1 MNWDG
6 APSRRWP
13 VWAAIFL
20 LAGCG
25 AVDRTPPVNHNADRI
40 GVVITG
46 WGEPKGWDF
55 DYRLAIASDARVGEA
70 TLFPGQPCT
79 ETHVGRW
86 PFASQIG
93 LVPHALAFKV
103 PFLGSAWDSMGVYR
117 RSGDEYT
124 SIVDPDLR
132 LPAVEVPAGPGMVT
146 PMSRSRLLAARSLGG
161 PDPRD
166 GRDYLEGIYQVGS
179 PSRERGPNPLAMS
192 NGLSDLVELS
202 MAGSMMD
209 MGFMYE
215 DLTPRANEADELMTE
230 TSMAV
235 LEELFGERI
244 EARFGAYAATPGIFP
259 DQREVAL
266 NMVENGFT
274 RLVLARETV
283 DHNQYANR
291 FMTRGWI
298 EKALC
303 RAGYLDDVE
312 IRQTLQVGRT
322 PEYNTMLLEILRPHL
337 ERRGAGREVVI
348 VYTTY
353 GMPFPGNSDTGPFA
367 TPQPLSAENF
377 HENAYL
383 NFQSFRHYAA
393 SEFGSDYRLLF
404 DDGTSEEPVRTDSY
418 FSYAMFPPGY
428 YGAPDDPLR
437 FPTIRQTI
445 DRAKAAGHRDIVV
458 LLSHWNYNNTDN
470 MLAMR
475 RINRI
480 PYNSREDVRNAKYW
494 VDWCEPADVEEPVDC
509 TMDGAV
515 RLTVSEVFDRQ
526 AQAFGIG
533 YGHRMRGT
541 VERYGLFP
549 NGVEPVAAAA
559 VTAAGGGVLHI
570 ADGPLAG
577 VRLHVP
583 ADPRPSLPEANRWDN
598 YEVFVD
604 PADPFIGAWF
614 DFEAYAAPSIRAPE
628 NAAGP
633 AVLFGPYRTIVNKP
647 ARITLPLA
655 AEADDATSVEALIYN
670 EVTRE
675 WDPVYPV
682 TGGKPVE
689 WDRAGR
695 RISFDSQVLGV
706 FAPVT
711 SDTGPG

>member
-1 MNWDG
+1 MKGDG
-6 APSRRWP
+6 APGRCWP
-13 VWAAIFL
+13 AWAAAVL

-25 AVDRTPPVNHNADRI
+25 VRDQTPPVNHNADRI

-70 TLFPGQPCT
+70 TLYPGQPCT
-79 ETHVGRW
+79 ESHVGRW
-86 PFASQIG
+86 PFSSQIG

-117 RSGDEYT
+117 LSGDEYT
-124 SIVDPDLR
+124 SVVDPELR
-132 LPAVEVPAGPGMVT
+132 LPVADVPAEPGMVI
-146 PMSRSRLLAARSLGG
+146 PMSQSRLFAARSLGG

-166 GRDYLEGIYQVGS
+166 GRDYLEGVYQIGS
-179 PSRERGPNPLAMS
+179 PSRERGPNPLAMP
-192 NGLSDLVELS
+192 NGVGDLVELS

-215 DLTPRANEADELMTE
+215 DLTPRANEADEAMTE
-230 TSMAV
+230 TAMAV
-235 LEELFGERI
+235 LEELFGEVV
-244 EARFGAYAATPGIFP
+244 EARFGAYAETPGILP
-259 DQREVAL
+259 DQRDVAL
-266 NMVENGFT
+266 DMVDEGIT

-312 IRQTLQVGRT
+312 IKQTLQVGRT
-322 PEYNTMLLEILRPHL
+322 PEYNTMLIEILRPHL
-337 ERRGAGREVVI
+337 ERRGAGREVAI

-353 GMPFPGNSDTGPFA
+353 GMPFPGGSDTGPFA
-367 TPQPLSAENF
+367 TPQPLAAENF

-383 NFQSFRHYAA
+383 NYQSFRRYAA
-393 SEFGSDYRLLF
+393 AEFGADYRLVF
-404 DDGTSEEPVRTDSY
+404 DDGTGERPLRTNSY
-418 FSYAMFPPGY
+418 FAYAMFPPRY

-437 FPTIRQTI
+437 FPTIRETI

-480 PYNSREDVRNAKYW
+480 PYSSREDVRNGKYW
-494 VDWCEPADVEEPVDC
+494 IDWCEPAGGDERLDC
-509 TMDGAV
+509 TTDGAV
-515 RLTVSEVFDRQ
+515 HLTLSEVFDRQ

-541 VERYGLFP
+541 VERFGVLP
-549 NGVEPVAAAA
+549 EGVEPV
-559 VTAAGGGVLHI
+559 VTATITAAHGGVLKV
-570 ADGPLAG
+570 DGGRLAG
-577 VRLHVP
+577 VRLQVQE
-583 ADPRPSLPEANRWDN
+583 DPRPGLPEANRWND

-604 PADPFIGAWF
+604 PAEPFIGAWF
-614 DFEAYAAPSIRAPE
+614 DFEAYAAAGARTPE
-628 NAAGP
+628 YAAGP

-647 ARITLPLA
+647 ARITLPLDIEVDNA
-655 AEADDATSVEALIYN
+655 AAVEPVVYN
-670 EVTRE
+670 EVTRH

-682 TGGKPVE
+682 AGGRPVE

-695 RISFDSQVLGV
+695 TISFDTQVLGT
-706 FAPVT
+706 FAPVIKR
-711 SDTGPG
+711 